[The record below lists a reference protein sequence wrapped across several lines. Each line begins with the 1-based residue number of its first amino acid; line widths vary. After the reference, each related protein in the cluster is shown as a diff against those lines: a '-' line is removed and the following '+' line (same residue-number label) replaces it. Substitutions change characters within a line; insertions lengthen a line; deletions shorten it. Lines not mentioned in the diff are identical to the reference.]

1 LLSSGEEE
9 LALLRPLTGTSDDV
23 VAAHRRL
30 SDLLGYT
37 FPSERIAPS
46 RFPLPSTDSVQD
58 AQSLH
63 LLWQAARLLLREGA
77 TPFRSL
83 GRVSVRPRT
92 YQLVPLMMALRLDP
106 VRLLIGDDVGV
117 GKTIEAGLILRELW
131 ERGEV
136 RRVAVLCPPYL
147 CDQWQKELVEKFH
160 LDAVVVSSATVG
172 QLERR
177 TPPGRTVYQH
187 YPLQVISIDFVK
199 YPRNKPAFLLHAPE
213 LVVVDEAHGST
224 PGRGADRHLRYELVR
239 ELAADPRRHLILLT
253 ATPHS
258 GIAEAFQK
266 LLGLLDPDFELWDL
280 SRLSEHQRQRLALHF
295 VQRTR
300 KDIEAQWEGVQC
312 FPEREP
318 KEETYT
324 LSPAYRKLFEAVYE
338 FCTEIV
344 ESGRNLQ
351 AHRRRMRWW
360 SALALLRCV
369 MSSPQAAKEALKR
382 RRKGEAVP
390 VGEEDDDTSYVYE
403 PDQRLPSDELPTPL
417 LDQADA
423 ELTDP
428 EKRRLRELERMAE
441 GISEAE
447 DRKLA
452 GCLETVRRLLEDRF
466 NPVVWCY
473 YVETAE
479 YVAKK
484 LSEAL
489 SAQVPDVRVLCL
501 TGRVGEEE
509 RRQKVAELMEHHG
522 PRVLVATDC
531 LSEGINL
538 QRGFNAVVHYDL
550 PWNPNRLEQREGRVD
565 RYEQQSPVVRA
576 VRYYGKDNPVDGAVI
591 RVLLDKARAI
601 RQVLGTHVPV
611 PEEERYVVEAL
622 VHALFFGRK
631 QEEQLNLPFPE
642 DPVPELHRK
651 WEVDAKREQERRTRF
666 AQHALKPE
674 EVRRELEA
682 ADQVLGDPEA
692 VRDFVLVACQR
703 LGLQVRQSRRHS
715 DVWEVVTEPA
725 AVEGVPEA
733 VQRAVPLGRRRW
745 TVTFTSPTPE
755 GAEYLG
761 RNHPFVAALARYLF
775 EQAFSGSRDAV
786 TARCGAIRTLAVQR
800 LTTLVLL
807 RPRFQL
813 LQPDRPL
820 LAEEVLV
827 AGWELYGDRWLSPQQ
842 ALPLLLAEPAANLPA
857 AEKKELVEAALQ
869 EAKRLLADGGEN
881 WLRRLLEDRATELEE
896 AHRRVRQS
904 VGKPVRGLKIQP
916 HWPPDLLGVLVLQP
930 VVGGVR

>member
-1 LLSSGEEE
+1 
-9 LALLRPLTGTSDDV
+9 
-23 VAAHRRL
+23 
-30 SDLLGYT
+30 
-37 FPSERIAPS
+37 
-46 RFPLPSTDSVQD
+46 
-58 AQSLH
+58 
-63 LLWQAARLLLREGA
+63 
-77 TPFRSL
+77 
-83 GRVSVRPRT
+83 
-92 YQLVPLMMALRLDP
+92 
-106 VRLLIGDDVGV
+106 
-117 GKTIEAGLILRELW
+117 
-131 ERGEV
+131 
-136 RRVAVLCPPYL
+136 
-147 CDQWQKELVEKFH
+147 
-160 LDAVVVSSATVG
+160 
-172 QLERR
+172 
-177 TPPGRTVYQH
+177 VYQH
-187 YPLQVISIDFVK
+187 YPVQVISIDFVK

-239 ELAADPRRHLILLT
+239 ELADDRRRHLILLT

-266 LLGLLDPDFELWDL
+266 LLGLLDPEFERWEFTQL
-280 SRLSEHQRQRLALHF
+280 REPERAVLARHF

-300 KDIEAQWEGVQC
+300 KDIESQWEGVQC
-312 FPEREP
+312 FPQREP
-318 KEETYT
+318 VEQTYT
-324 LSPAYRKLFEAVYE
+324 LSPAYRRLFDAVYE

-344 ESGRNLQ
+344 ESGRLLQ

-382 RRKGEAVP
+382 RRRGEAVP

-403 PDQRLPSDELPTPL
+403 PDERLPTDELPTPL
-417 LDQADA
+417 LDQAEA

-441 GISEAE
+441 GISDAE
-447 DRKLA
+447 DKKLA
-452 GCLETVRRLLEDRF
+452 GCLETVRRLLEDGF

-479 YVAKK
+479 YVADK
-484 LSEAL
+484 LSQGLPAR
-489 SAQVPDVRVLCL
+489 VPDVRVLCL

-509 RRQKVAELMEHHG
+509 RRQRVAELMEHAG

-565 RYEQQSPVVRA
+565 RYEQQSRVVRV

-591 RVLLDKARAI
+591 RVLLDKAREI

-611 PEEERYVVEAL
+611 PEEERFVVEAL
-622 VHALFFGRK
+622 VHALFFGPHRPAG
-631 QEEQLNLPFPE
+631 QLQLGLEP

-651 WEVDAKREQERRTRF
+651 WELDARREKESRTRF

-692 VRDFVLVACQR
+692 VRDFVLAACQR
-703 LGLQVRQSRRHS
+703 LGLQVRQGRRHR
-715 DVWEVVTEPA
+715 DVWEVATEPA
-725 AVEGVPEA
+725 ALEGVPEA
-733 VQRAVPLGRRRW
+733 VRRALPSGRRRW
-745 TVTFTSPTPE
+745 NVTFTSPTPE

-775 EQAFSGSRDAV
+775 EQAFSGARDAA
-786 TARCGAIRTLAVQR
+786 TARCGAVRTRAVQR

-813 LQPDRPL
+813 LQPDRPPL

-827 AGWELYGDRWLSPQQ
+827 AGWELYGDRWLPPQQ

-857 AEKKELVEAALQ
+857 AEKKELVEAALE

-881 WLRRLLEDRATELEE
+881 RLRTALVDRAAELEE
-896 AHRRVRQS
+896 AHRRVRRS
-904 VGKPVRGLKIQP
+904 VGQPVRGLAVQP

-930 VVGGVR
+930 VAGGAR